1 MAVLVLQCVQNFSLT
16 HWLWEALSGRAL
28 QALQAMG
35 RLMGWSQ
42 PSPLERWFSWYGAN
56 QTKFAFWLL
65 YSAALCD
72 DLGLPNYKTLARR
85 AWKGVGKTLQRW
97 KAAPVRLT

>member
-1 MAVLVLQCVQNFSLT
+1 VAVLVLQCVQNFSLT
-16 HWLWEALSGRAL
+16 HWLWEAVSGRAL
-28 QALQAMG
+28 QALQAVG

-56 QTKFAFWLL
+56 QTKFAFWLF

-85 AWKGVGKTLQRW
+85 AWKRVCKTLQRW
-97 KAAPVRLT
+97 KAAPVRLS

>member
-1 MAVLVLQCVQNFSLT
+1 LVVICGAIRPAGSNTHEVEGKFQERRNGSLSD
-16 HWLWEALSGRAL
+16 LV
-28 QALQAMG
+28 
-35 RLMGWSQ
+35 
-42 PSPLERWFSWYGAN
+42 ERWSTWYGVN

-85 AWKGVGKTLQRW
+85 AWNRFCKAIQRR
-97 KAAPVRLT
+97 KVFGDLGL

>member
-1 MAVLVLQCVQNFSLT
+1 VAVLVLQCVQNFSLT
-16 HWLWEALSGRAL
+16 HWLWEAVSGRAL
-28 QALQAMG
+28 QALQAVG

-85 AWKGVGKTLQRW
+85 AWKGVCKTLQRW